1 MPCALEHVLAKIDG
15 YTKQVCIFTLFIRQ
29 LRLLFIHAEED
40 FLTDVLG
47 LLAILQV
54 EISLPENHGAI
65 LPNQTIDVN
74 VAFLHLLTTLQT
86 KLIGNKFQLF
96 CNNLDKRTLL
106 FLNNVSCSEFARR
119 QRSEI

>member
-1 MPCALEHVLAKIDG
+1 MV
-15 YTKQVCIFTLFIRQ
+15 TRVCLFTLFIRQ

-65 LPNQTIDVN
+65 LPNQAIDVN

-96 CNNLDKRTLL
+96 CNNLDKRALL
-106 FLNNVSCSEFARR
+106 LLNNVSCSEFARR
-119 QRSEI
+119 QRSDI